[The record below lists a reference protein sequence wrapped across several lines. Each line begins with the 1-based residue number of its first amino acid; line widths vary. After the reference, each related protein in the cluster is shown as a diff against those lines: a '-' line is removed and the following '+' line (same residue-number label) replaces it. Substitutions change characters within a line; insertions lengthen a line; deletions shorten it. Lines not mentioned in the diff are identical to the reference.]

1 MEIIQQHK
9 GGGGTNMPTRTKKS
23 QSKSRARKSR
33 AGKSG
38 ASKNTIRKLDVFT
51 HIWPKAFHEK
61 LLQVTG
67 HMRDMHRR
75 SEGVPMMTNL
85 EVRFQVMDKFPG
97 YQQILSLAS
106 PPPDAVGSPEDWR
119 ELARLGNDGMAELCQ
134 KYPERFPSFLAAVPM
149 RDPEGAVAEARRSI
163 QQLAACGIQI
173 PANVSGK
180 SLDAPEFR
188 PLFQEMEK
196 LGKPIWIHPA
206 RTANIPDFSTEQQ
219 SLYEI
224 WWTFGWPYESSAAQA
239 RIVFSKMLD
248 DMPGLKFIIHHAGG
262 MVPFFEGR
270 VGPGWDQLGKRT
282 SDTDYT
288 KLLKELKRPHLEY
301 FKRFFYADTATF
313 GSKAAIECALNF
325 YGAGH
330 VLFASDAPFDPEGG
344 PMYIRE
350 TIRCIDALD
359 ISRDDREK
367 LYYKNAC
374 KLLGIR

>member
-1 MEIIQQHK
+1 MLA
-9 GGGGTNMPTRTKKS
+9 RAKKS
-23 QSKSRARKSR
+23 QFESRARKSR

-38 ASKNTIRKLDVFT
+38 ASKNIIRKLDIFT
-51 HIWPKAFHEK
+51 HIWPKGFHEK

-75 SEGVPMMTNL
+75 SEAVPMMTNL

-149 RDPEGAVAEARRSI
+149 RDPEGAITEARRSI
-163 QQLAACGIQI
+163 QQLGSCGVQI

-188 PLFQEMEK
+188 PIFQEMER

-206 RTANIPDFSTEQQ
+206 RTANIPDFWTEQK

-248 DMPGLKFIIHHAGG
+248 DMPSLKFIIHHAGG

-270 VGPGWDQLGKRT
+270 VGAGWDQLGKRT

-313 GSKAAIECALNF
+313 GALGALECALKF
-325 YGAGH
+325 YGVDH

-350 TIRCIDALD
+350 TIRCVDALD
-359 ISRDDREK
+359 ISKENREK
-367 LYYKNAC
+367 IYYKNAC
-374 KLLGIR
+374 SLLGIP